1 MRELIEAGEVVHRAL
16 KYALDVIHPDMPV
29 LELCEK
35 IEGFI
40 IAQGAKPAFPAN
52 ISINNVAAHYTAKK
66 GDELRIPRNAII
78 KIDIGAHK
86 DGYIVDAAV
95 TISLGSNAYDG
106 LVRASYSALKKA
118 FEVMR
123 PGIKA
128 WQIGEAIEGVIRASG
143 YRPIY
148 NLTGHRIERYNLHA
162 GEVIPN
168 YPDKSA
174 SQALKVGDVYAV
186 EPFATNGRGYVVDGG
201 SITIY
206 RLVRVKSKK
215 YQKYVEIIYEYSN
228 NLPFAPRWFP
238 QIPDDFYEEAMAEGV
253 LYGYEVLV
261 EEGGGFVSQFE
272 DTFVVEEG
280 GARPLARTLEL
291 L

>member
-1 MRELIEAGEVVHRAL
+1 MRELIEAGEVVHKALKRAL
-16 KYALDVIHPDMPV
+16 DIIHPDMPV
-29 LELCEK
+29 LELCEE

-40 IAQGAKPAFPAN
+40 TSQGANPAFPVN
-52 ISINNVAAHYTAKK
+52 IGINNVAAHYTARK
-66 GDELRIPRNAII
+66 GDELRIPKNAIV
-78 KIDIGAHK
+78 KIDVGAHK

-95 TISLGSNAYDG
+95 TVSLGSNAYDG
-106 LVRASYSALKKA
+106 LVKASYNALKRA
-118 FEVMR
+118 YEVAR

-128 WQIGEAIEGVIRASG
+128 WQIGEAIEGAIRAFG

-162 GEVIPN
+162 GDVIPN

-206 RLVRVKSKK
+206 RLLRAKSKRH
-215 YQKYVEIIYEYSN
+215 QKYVEIIYRRSG

-238 QIPDDFYEEAMAEGV
+238 EVPDSFYKEAMAEGV

-261 EEGGGFVSQFE
+261 EEGGGLVSQFE

-280 GARPLARTLEL
+280 GVRPLAKTLEL